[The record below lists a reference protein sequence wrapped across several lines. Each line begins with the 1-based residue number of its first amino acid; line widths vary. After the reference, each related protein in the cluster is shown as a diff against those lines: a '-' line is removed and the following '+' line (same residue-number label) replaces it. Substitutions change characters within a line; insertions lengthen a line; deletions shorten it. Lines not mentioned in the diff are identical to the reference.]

1 LKSPG
6 ITAGIFCFNAVM
18 KKDKPRVAIQGIRA
32 SFHEEAAFKY
42 FGENIQTIECN
53 SFKRTFDALEN
64 NEADYVVMAIENSIA
79 GSILPNYSL
88 LLNYNFP
95 VIGEIYLPIQLHLMA
110 LPGVAFENVKYV
122 TSHPIAIRQCIDF
135 FDEYPHLQIVESNDT
150 AACAKRIHDEK
161 LTDTVAIANSL
172 AAKLYE
178 LDILERRIESNKKN
192 FTRFLILTTHDRAV
206 KKPANKASLCFQVS
220 NQVGALAKVL
230 NIFANQGVN
239 MSKIQSMP
247 VLGKRN
253 EYNFYVD
260 VEWEETKQY
269 DSAVKQ
275 ILKYTHNFNILGEYQ
290 RHDDEGTAEK
300 PLNIAPAKPERKYI
314 SIKKLVK

>member
-1 LKSPG
+1 
-6 ITAGIFCFNAVM
+6 M

-42 FGENIQTIECN
+42 FGENIQTVECN
-53 SFKRTFDALEN
+53 SFKQTFDALEN
-64 NEADYVVMAIENSIA
+64 NQADYVVMAIENSIA

-110 LPGVAFENVKYV
+110 LPGVSFDQIKYV

-135 FDEYPHLQIVESNDT
+135 FDEYPHLKIVESVDT

-161 LTDTVAIANSL
+161 LTDTVAIANTL
-172 AAKLYE
+172 AAKLYG

-192 FTRFLILTTHDRAV
+192 FTRFLILTTHENVV
-206 KKPANKASLCFQVS
+206 KASANKASLCFQVS

-230 NIFANQGVN
+230 NIFATQGVN

-275 ILKYTHNFNILGEYQ
+275 ILKYTHNFNILGEYK
-290 RHDDEGTAEK
+290 RHEEETSPEK
-300 PLNIAPAKPERKYI
+300 SIKTSPAKPERKYI
-314 SIKKLVK
+314 SVKKLTKNSK